1 MILIPVVPIGNS
13 VVEFKELKGEAVST
27 VPQNSN
33 TYKEKKKRLCAF
45 KFSIKP
51 YAYVLN
57 FSMFVNYL
65 QNRNISSVSQS
76 WCSVTE

>member
-1 MILIPVVPIGNS
+1 MILVLVVPIRNA

-33 TYKEKKKRLCAF
+33 TQRKKKMFCAF

-51 YAYVLN
+51 YAFVLN
-57 FSMFVNYL
+57 FSTFVIYL
-65 QNRNISSVSQS
+65 QSTNFSLIFLS
-76 WCSVTE
+76 WCSVAE